1 MTTVLIL
8 LGAATVTRWVMCGIL
23 WLDGED
29 AR

>member
-1 MTTVLIL
+1 MTTILIL
-8 LGAATVTRWVMCGIL
+8 LGAATVTRWVMRGIL

>member
-8 LGAATVTRWVMCGIL
+8 LGAATVTRWVMRGIL